1 MKTFTNTKIL
11 LAVLFVGIAACRT
24 PVRIEKDPFY
34 ESFYEKA
41 RLIMTEEEK
50 EIYKRLPYRESKE
63 EFITEFWRIRDPDT
77 STAVNENKVEF
88 EERIEYANRWFAWRN
103 PGRRRL
109 KPEQQ
114 AKFRGWDTER
124 GRIYIV
130 LGPPDSLI
138 YDGSALMNDGRRIS
152 SPEGRRFETWAYWR
166 YRLYVTFTR
175 GSMGRW
181 HITDPEPD
189 LFHFLEAAKL
199 NLIKPGSREEAERRL
214 TFEADYEEGNIF
226 IFIPVTRINLVEKDG
241 LFVSELGIEV
251 NVYRGHMKME
261 KFRQD
266 KSFRWTEDQIL
277 ERDKVRIKLPYEP
290 QEKGEYLLDI
300 IVEDKLAVAFP
311 KYRNYVRFKR
321 R

>member
-1 MKTFTNTKIL
+1 MKGFTDLLL
-11 LAVLFVGIAACRT
+11 LAVLFVGIPACRA
-24 PVRIEKDPFY
+24 PVHMEKDPFF

-41 RLIMTEEEK
+41 RLIMIEEEM
-50 EIYKRLPYRESKE
+50 EVYKRLPDRESKE
-63 EFITEFWRIRDPDT
+63 EFIREFWRIRDLDT

-88 EERIEYANRWFAWRN
+88 EKRIEYANRWFGWRN
-103 PGRRRL
+103 PDKGRL
-109 KPEQQ
+109 KPEEQ
-114 AKFRGWDTER
+114 KRYRGWDTER

-166 YRLYVTFTR
+166 FRLYVTFTR

-181 HITDPEPD
+181 HIADPEPD

-199 NLIKPGSREEAERRL
+199 NLIEPGSREEAERRL
-214 TFEADYEEGNIF
+214 TFEADYENGRVLILV
-226 IFIPVTRINLVEKDG
+226 PMTRIDLVEKDG

-251 NVYRGHMKME
+251 NVYRDHKKVD
-261 KFRQD
+261 KFLQD

-277 ERDKVRIKLPYEP
+277 ERDRARIELPYDP
-290 QEKGEYLLDI
+290 MEKGTYLLDI

-311 KYRNYVRFKR
+311 KYRNYVRFEKK
-321 R
+321 